1 VSNEWNTGFT
11 AAVRITNSGTTA
23 INGWNV
29 SWAYS
34 DGTKVT
40 SSWGGTVTGTNPY
53 SATNMD
59 WNKTIQPGQTVEL
72 GVQGTKGTSTT
83 AQAPAVTGAACN

>member
-11 AAVRITNSGTTA
+11 ASVRITNSGTAA

-29 SWAYS
+29 SWTYS

-40 SSWGGTVTGTNPY
+40 GAWGGTLTGTNPY
-53 SATNMD
+53 SVTNLD
-59 WNKTIQPGQTVEL
+59 WNKTIQPGQSVEV
-72 GVQGTKGTSTT
+72 GVQGTKGTSTS
-83 AQAPAVTGAACN
+83 AQVPAVAGAACN